1 MSKITIIEG
10 NSNDKDNVRAYMV
23 KGEPGDDGVS
33 PNLTVQR
40 NNKTVTVTATDTEG
54 TTTATVED
62 GVSPTVT
69 TSKTAGVTTVTI
81 TDIDGVHTATIDDGQ
96 TYEVPAGGIIGFE
109 GATIP
114 AGYEEAGSIS
124 VPTGSIFPFAGATA
138 PSGYLICDGA
148 AISRTTYSDL
158 FSLLSTTYGAGD
170 GSTTFNIPNLKGKV
184 PVGLDSTDTDFDT
197 LGETGGEKTNT
208 LTINEIPAHNHNL
221 SVQGGNT
228 TSYGFTYDYSNEKRM
243 YNGTDVIGETG
254 GGQPHNNLQPYI
266 VLNYIIKT

>member
-1 MSKITIIEG
+1 MSKLIIVEG
-10 NSNDKDNVRAYMV
+10 NANDKDNVRAYMV
-23 KGEPGDDGVS
+23 KGEPGKDGES
-33 PNLTVQR
+33 PTLTVSR
-40 NNKTVTVTATDTEG
+40 NNKVVTVTATDTEG

-96 TYEVPAGGIIGFE
+96 TYEVPVGALIGFE

-114 AGYEEAGSIS
+114 GGYEEAGNIS

-138 PSGYLICDGA
+138 PNGYLICDGA

-170 GSTTFNIPNLKGKV
+170 GSTTFNLPNLKGKI

-197 LGETGGEKTNT
+197 LGETGGEKTHT
-208 LTINEIPAHNHNL
+208 LNINEMPEHNHPLGVNGGSDTDAYFDYQYDANHRYYTGTEL
-221 SVQGGNT
+221 SGNA
-228 TSYGFTYDYSNEKRM
+228 
-243 YNGTDVIGETG
+243 G